1 MGVFWI
7 GTLRIEAFLF
17 FFTTSYGTSDD
28 RLYWSIWDLKNSQI
42 WRKAS
47 PKQDLRRLQKDYET
61 HLKSSTSSHKQ
72 ALSKESRIWLD
83 WKWTLGEFGTEQH
96 VTINTFFQWMKCQ
109 LCKVIVSS
117 SYYFCFLSRDNAFV
131 WKVIKIELLI
141 SRHKQQC
148 WAGATYNF
156 RNKSDAL
163 INKQT
168 QTHNTS
174 TKTQTNTQK
183 QTHKY
188 KHTNTQTTVERQHI
202 TSGTKVTP

>member
-1 MGVFWI
+1 
-7 GTLRIEAFLF
+7 
-17 FFTTSYGTSDD
+17 
-28 RLYWSIWDLKNSQI
+28 
-42 WRKAS
+42 
-47 PKQDLRRLQKDYET
+47 
-61 HLKSSTSSHKQ
+61 
-72 ALSKESRIWLD
+72 
-83 WKWTLGEFGTEQH
+83 
-96 VTINTFFQWMKCQ
+96 MKCQ

-183 QTHKY
+183 QTHK
-188 KHTNTQTTVERQHI
+188 HTNY
-202 TSGTKVTP
+202 SGEATYNFRNKSDALIKALAILPDPSSRIQFKAFICLFEENLQILK

>member
-1 MGVFWI
+1 MIV
-7 GTLRIEAFLF
+7 
-17 FFTTSYGTSDD
+17 
-28 RLYWSIWDLKNSQI
+28 YWSIWDLKNSQI

-83 WKWTLGEFGTEQH
+83 WKWTLGEFGTTCHHQH
-96 VTINTFFQWMKCQ
+96 FFQWMKCQ

-163 INKQT
+163 IKALAILPDP
-168 QTHNTS
+168 TS
-174 TKTQTNTQK
+174 RIQFKAFICLFEENLQIL
-183 QTHKY
+183 KY
-188 KHTNTQTTVERQHI
+188 WRGIQFEREQI
-202 TSGTKVTP
+202 FPRWN